1 MNTRQRIRP
10 LMSLMELFT
19 IPRVLLLLALLLSC
33 SPIVLGVLTETVPM
47 NLIYGGACVAVLLGG
62 FVSYLISFPLMYM
75 FVLQASGAEG
85 TATILKNEQ
94 LSESSSAS
102 VQEIGKTASLV
113 TFQFTPVGATT
124 PVQLTAKVKDIGSN
138 LYVGKTAQIRYAQR
152 NHRLV
157 KFIGE

>member
-10 LMSLMELFT
+10 LMSLMELLS
-19 IPRVLLLLALLLSC
+19 IPRVLLLLALLIAC

-62 FVSYLISFPLMYM
+62 FVSYVISFPLIYM
-75 FVLQASGAEG
+75 FVLQASRVEG

-94 LSESSSAS
+94 LSEASSAS
-102 VQEIGKTASLV
+102 VQEIEKTASLV

-124 PVQLTAKVKDIGSN
+124 PVQLTAKATDIGAS
-138 LYVGKTAQIRYAQR
+138 LHVGKTAQIRYAQR
-152 NHRLV
+152 NQRLV
-157 KFIGE
+157 KFMGE